1 MNTVYVIKDD
11 DGYTW
16 GIVENKRDVAPFI
29 IFTEVLGIEDGKD
42 NPFSIVDLLECD
54 CNKENVVDNLD
65 MLSFELQKIIFEKF
79 CISIIEEEVW
89 SYREYLHNNS

>member
-29 IFTEVLGIEDGKD
+29 IFSEVLGIEDGRD

-54 CNKENVVDNLD
+54 CNKENVVANLE

-79 CISIIEEEVW
+79 GISIIEEEVW
-89 SYREYLHNNS
+89 SYREYLHNKA